1 MYRYNQDT
9 MSSNID
15 QHHILSLIDTLR
27 DKYQIQDGEY
37 KQLVE
42 ALAGKNEPLDVSTAT
57 VVKIT
62 FDEHRVEWK
71 KKEFGNRISETK
83 LLRVVDDLPDP
94 ENGCPLP
101 VDWAQN
107 DIQRSALEEIADAV
121 ATSPDGTTYLY
132 TKSCECCYDERVL
145 IKKVEVLK

>member
-1 MYRYNQDT
+1 MYIYNQGS

-15 QHHILSLIDTLR
+15 QHHILSLIDNLR

-62 FDEHRVEWK
+62 FDEHRVEWTGK
-71 KKEFGNRISETK
+71 RFGNRISEIK
-83 LLRVVDDLPDP
+83 LLRVVDHLPDP
-94 ENGCPLP
+94 KNGCPLP
-101 VDWAQN
+101 GLDWAKN
-107 DIQRSALEEIADAV
+107 NIRRFTIL
-121 ATSPDGTTYLY
+121 L
-132 TKSCECCYDERVL
+132 
-145 IKKVEVLK
+145 